1 MGVAEPHIE
10 YRSYKGPPRIIT
22 LPYFKISDLPPMEG
36 LQVEIR
42 EWTSEDTDHVK
53 RAGWYDHK
61 IHPLLVVKGHDYPS
75 GGSYRMFV
83 YQGGLKASGDLNTS
97 ADPYYIQ
104 WVVGTSWLSIWNP
117 DTPPSRG
124 IQGWLREIRIDL
136 NLMRSILGALP
147 EEWWTFRSVSELKI
161 VSRL

>member
-22 LPYFKISDLPPMEG
+22 LPYFKIGDLPPMEG
-36 LQVEIR
+36 LRVEIR
-42 EWTSEDTDHVK
+42 EWTPEDTDHVR
-53 RAGWYDHK
+53 RAGWYDYT
-61 IHPLLVVKGHDYPS
+61 IQPLLVVKGLDYLN

-83 YQGGLKASGDLNTS
+83 YREGLKASEDRNTS
-97 ADPYYIQ
+97 VDPYYIQ
-104 WVVGTSWLSIWNP
+104 WVVGASWLAIWNP
-117 DTPPSRG
+117 DSLPAVGLKS
-124 IQGWLREIRIDL
+124 WLKDINIDL
-136 NLMRSILGALP
+136 NRMRSILGALP